1 MNSRIRTLVFA
12 LLLIGVSSILL
23 FQSFQTSVASTG
35 GGLVTAAFS
44 AENLMPLQ
52 NANST
57 STQPV
62 TSNSTTQST
71 NVTITNS
78 TASQS
83 MTFSSQSSSS
93 TENQTM
99 AISYLQYQM
108 TSMNDELVAMSSSV
122 SAINQQAGM
131 NTLIAEAGLIVGIL
145 AIIAAI
151 AIARRADALYGRTAQ
166 APSAGSA
173 PPK

>member
-1 MNSRIRTLVFA
+1 
-12 LLLIGVSSILL
+12 
-23 FQSFQTSVASTG
+23 
-35 GGLVTAAFS
+35 
-44 AENLMPLQ
+44 
-52 NANST
+52 
-57 STQPV
+57 
-62 TSNSTTQST
+62 
-71 NVTITNS
+71 
-78 TASQS
+78 
-83 MTFSSQSSSS
+83 
-93 TENQTM
+93 M